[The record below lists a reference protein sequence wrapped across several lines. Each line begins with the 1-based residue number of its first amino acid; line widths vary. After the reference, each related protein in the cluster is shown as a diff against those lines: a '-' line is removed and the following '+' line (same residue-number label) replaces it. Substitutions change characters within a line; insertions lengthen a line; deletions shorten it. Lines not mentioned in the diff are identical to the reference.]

1 MLGAEIEWVR
11 ELLRFGTGRATLRAF
26 DEPASCLEDDK
37 DGVTVWGS
45 KDTDPN
51 LRSNYDPNPSS
62 NPNPTQVEV
71 YTDLKTEVDTHK
83 DIPTAS
89 TCARKIYLP
98 VFREEHHFVQKL
110 DSALLNFKAQQ
121 NQRGGA
127 EFSYE

>member
-11 ELLRFGTGRATLRAF
+11 GLLRFGTGRATLRAF
-26 DEPASCLEDDK
+26 DEPADCFEDDK
-37 DGVTVWGS
+37 DGV
-45 KDTDPN
+45 
-51 LRSNYDPNPSS
+51 RI
-62 NPNPTQVEV
+62 EV
-71 YTDLKTEVDTHK
+71 YTDLRTEVEQHK

-98 VFREEHHFVQKL
+98 VFAKKEHFLQKL
-110 DSALLNFKAQQ
+110 DTALQDFKAQQ